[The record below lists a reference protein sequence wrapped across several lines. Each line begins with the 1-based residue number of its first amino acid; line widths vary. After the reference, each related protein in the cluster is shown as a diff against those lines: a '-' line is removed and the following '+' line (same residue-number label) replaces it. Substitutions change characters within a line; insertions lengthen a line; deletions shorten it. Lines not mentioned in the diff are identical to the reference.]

1 MAKIMLQ
8 AGIKADFYMN
18 ERNKF
23 YIIHENDPDMT
34 HVDDISEQQAIEMV
48 GSISIKLSRSFMI

>member
-34 HVDDISEQQAIEMV
+34 RVDDISEQQAIEMV
-48 GSISIKLSRSFMI
+48 GRYFHKIK